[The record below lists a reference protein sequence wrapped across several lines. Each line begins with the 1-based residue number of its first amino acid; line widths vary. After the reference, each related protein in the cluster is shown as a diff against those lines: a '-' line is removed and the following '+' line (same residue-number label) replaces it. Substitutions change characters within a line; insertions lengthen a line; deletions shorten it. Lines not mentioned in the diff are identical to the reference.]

1 MTPPR
6 CAFGTASRDTRLA
19 FVPSMPAQAGMEP
32 RLSPPPGGRRQ
43 WTGGAG
49 STAFAWRRAALSV
62 TISLTSFCAAAQCAD
77 EAPAAPL
84 QHSEAAARDQLR
96 QLVQAAQARSRAV
109 GIAAL
114 LKEAAEQDL
123 REARSAKQ
131 AQASFNASLGPSAQR
146 SESAFASNVL
156 QGAASVG
163 ISRLLWDGGRS
174 DRLVDW
180 RERLL
185 EAAALGQIT
194 QQEQLALST
203 VSIALDRSRY
213 QQHERVFGQY
223 VRKMACLVDAL
234 QTIVDADRG
243 RASELLQARKAMQQ
257 AELSLE
263 QARAQRR
270 QTEIRLQRLVGDALP
285 DTPAIG
291 GALREA
297 APLERLLAE
306 AEQSAEVLQLA
317 RQAEAAH
324 AFALALDAQRKPQLS
339 WTASASQ
346 RGGMGGTLGGS
357 PLTALAVGVNLSVPL
372 WSPGLDPTVDAA
384 RLRARAAREQRD
396 DSLEARRAR
405 LKETWDQAGASF
417 DRADRVLAV
426 LADSEKV
433 REATLLQWQ
442 QLGRR
447 SLFDVMGAESEHYSL
462 RVAQVNAVHDGQQL
476 QALLWSLGR
485 GMVDWLQGR

>member
-1 MTPPR
+1 M
-6 CAFGTASRDTRLA
+6 
-19 FVPSMPAQAGMEP
+19 
-32 RLSPPPGGRRQ
+32 
-43 WTGGAG
+43 
-49 STAFAWRRAALSV
+49 FAVLLW
-62 TISLTSFCAAAQCAD
+62 LTCWGAAAQCAD
-77 EAPAAPL
+77 EAAAPPPP
-84 QHSEAAARDQLR
+84 HNEAAARDQLR
-96 QLVQAAQARSRAV
+96 QLVQSAQARSRAV

-114 LKEAAEQDL
+114 LKDAAEQDL

-146 SESAFASNVL
+146 SETSFASNAL

-163 ISRLLWDGGRS
+163 VSRLLWDGGRS
-174 DRLVDW
+174 DRLIDW

-185 EAAALGQIT
+185 DAAALGQIT
-194 QQEQLALST
+194 QQEQLALTT
-203 VSIALDRSRY
+203 VSTALDRSRY

-243 RASELLQARKAMQQ
+243 RASELLQARKALQQ

-270 QTEIRLQRLVGDALP
+270 QTEIRLQRLVGETLP

-291 GALREA
+291 AALRDA
-297 APLERLLAE
+297 APLERLLAD

-317 RQAEAAH
+317 RQAEAAS
-324 AFALALDAQRKPQLS
+324 AYAMALDAQRKPQVS

-346 RGGMGGTLGGS
+346 RGGVGGTLGGS
-357 PLTALAVGVNLSVPL
+357 PLSALAVGVNLSVPL
-372 WSPGLDPTVDAA
+372 WSPGLEPAVDAA

-447 SLFDVMGAESEHYSL
+447 SLFDVMGAESEHYNL